1 MHRRISDYEILNN
14 LFINE
19 ALGLGMAAQG
29 AGDDRLEAHALVG
42 EIFAQPHALAHAHGA
57 QVVLAGG
64 VKRSLAMAFKVEC
77 SHSGHGPGAA
87 PGTRSSEGRSGP
99 GRGSPIEAH
108 ADSR

>member
-42 EIFAQPHALAHAHGA
+42 EIFAQPHALPHAHGA
-57 QVVLAGG
+57 QVVVVGG
-64 VKRSLAMAFKVEC
+64 AKRSLAMAYKVEP
-77 SHSGHGPGAA
+77 SPFGALSWR
-87 PGTRSSEGRSGP
+87 GTR
-99 GRGSPIEAH
+99 H
-108 ADSR
+108 AVTRETAGAGAGFPD